1 MAKTNVP
8 CLEGGGGGGGGG
20 GGCSKTNKGK
30 QRGDG
35 GRGSKLGNLE

>member
-8 CLEGGGGGGGGG
+8 CLKGGGRGRGV